1 MSKRSRREKRRAKHG
16 APARGASGTGAAEG
30 DAGSAPR
37 ANPTPRPEREPRR
50 PAAPLRGD
58 DALVAALDPGTG
70 RVEWWV
76 HVATALFVA
85 FCALIAF
92 LGLRVG
98 GAAPIVAYRYGP
110 TTLFLLSM
118 ATLAVGAFA
127 CFRRPPIRRKGRV
140 RGIVMLALVIGIGSM
155 PFPYPSSREREP
167 SAVPF
172 TLPVEGEWRVF
183 WGGDDRAKNR
193 YADWF
198 ADRRWG
204 MALVREEGGATHTGD
219 GAALADYH
227 AWDRPVLAPARGIVA
242 VVVDDVPDH
251 APGRRGDR
259 GRPLGNHLAMEVAP
273 GEFLFLTNLREGSID
288 RVVGET
294 VEEGEVVARVGHSG
308 LGTMVDEPHL
318 ALHLQTTPRAR
329 RGEAIPWTFRDYE
342 ADGRPVERGL
352 PVGGI
357 ARDGRPIGQVVRR
370 AGAGD

>member
-16 APARGASGTGAAEG
+16 APVRGASAASA
-30 DAGSAPR
+30 DPGSTA
-37 ANPTPRPEREPRR
+37 TPRPNATSKPRSN
-50 PAAPLRGD
+50 PAAPLHGG
-58 DALVAALDPGTG
+58 DALVAALDPGAG

-76 HVATALFVA
+76 HAATILFVS
-85 FCALIAF
+85 FCALIGF

-98 GAAPIVAYRYGP
+98 GAAPVVAYSTGP
-110 TTLFLLSM
+110 TILFLLSL
-118 ATLAVGAFA
+118 ATLVVGAIA

-140 RGIVMLALVIGIGSM
+140 RGIVMLALVIGVGSI

-183 WGGDDRAKNR
+183 WGGDERATNR

-204 MALVREEGGATHTGD
+204 MALVREVDGATHTGD
-219 GAALADYH
+219 GTALTDYH

-251 APGRRGDR
+251 APGRRGDGAHR
-259 GRPLGNHLAMEVAP
+259 LGNHLAMEVAP
-273 GEFLFLTNLREGSID
+273 GEFLFLTNLRQGSID

-294 VEEGEVVARVGHSG
+294 VEAGEVVARVGHSG
-308 LGTMVDEPHL
+308 LGTIVDEPHL
-318 ALHLQTTPRAR
+318 ALHLQTTPRAL
-329 RGEAIPWTFRDYE
+329 RGEAVPWTFRDYT
-342 ADGRPVERGL
+342 ANGRPVERGL
-352 PVGGI
+352 PIGGI

-370 AGAGD
+370 ADAPD